1 MTDKQNENNDQEY
14 YLSLV
19 FCLIRIGRAMAAR
32 QDEDKDK
39 EVLFFTGILPGKD
52 LKCDEGQAG

>member
-1 MTDKQNENNDQEY
+1 MMARQDEDKDKEY

-19 FCLIRIGRAMAAR
+19 FCLIMIGRAMTAR

-39 EVLFFTGILPGKD
+39 
-52 LKCDEGQAG
+52 QALIFHWYSA